1 MVVKNVIQYA
11 NATDIWLRA
20 NLIGKLNSKTT
31 HFDSESDE
39 NNISDSRLG
48 PDYADSNSIIKRYK
62 MPINY
67 AVCTEPDGT
76 KPIEAA
82 NVQQPPFFYKKKKTP
97 KNAFATWSFWRN
109 EMERTLGGVPHMP
122 MDEKRS
128 CGTTSLIIMTVSRH
142 LGPKPAR
149 SNRRCG
155 MRVIALAF
163 FFFVRLCRIDDKRTF
178 YEFLSLPKFG
188 GETYGLITKLIKTD
202 LTSSSTAVDGTQF
215 GSHYLKSTRRYQ
227 RSW

>member
-1 MVVKNVIQYA
+1 M
-11 NATDIWLRA
+11 RA

-82 NVQQPPFFYKKKKTP
+82 NVQQPLFFYKKKPQKCIRDMVVLKEP
-97 KNAFATWSFWRN
+97 
-109 EMERTLGGVPHMP
+109 MERTLGGVPHMP

-128 CGTTSLIIMTVSRH
+128 CGTTSLFIMTVSRH

-163 FFFVRLCRIDDKRTF
+163 FFFVRLCRIDDDKRTF

-188 GETYGLITKLIKTD
+188 GETCAGLITKLMKTD
-202 LTSSSTAVDGTQF
+202 LTSSSSAVDGTQF
-215 GSHYLKSTRRYQ
+215 GNHYLESTRRYQ
-227 RSW
+227 RS